1 MRDGE
6 LLGLVREIDLLNH
19 MLMGGHEHTASETIG
34 EIIQSN
40 TKTVTPDAS
49 LDHVMGMFIKGDD
62 VVLVVP
68 GNGKSGSGG
77 VLGIL
82 TKIDILDYIATHCM

>member
-1 MRDGE
+1 
-6 LLGLVREIDLLNH
+6 
-19 MLMGGHEHTASETIG
+19 MLMGSHEHTPEETVA
-34 EIIQSN
+34 EIIQRN
-40 TKTVTPDAS
+40 IKTVTPDAS
-49 LDHVMGMFIKGDD
+49 LDQVMSMFIKGDD

-68 GNGKSGSGG
+68 GNGKSGSA